1 MLSKEQIENTIFNLK
16 PILQK
21 QFSVEKIGYFGSYAR
36 EDQNEFSDLD
46 ILVSFEK
53 PIGWAFFDLQDLL
66 ESELKIKIDL
76 VSINALKQQLR
87 NSILQEVKYV

>member
-53 PIGWAFFDLQDLL
+53 PIGWAFFDLQELL